1 MENNLSERV
10 EKILKKIREARKTK
24 GLSHESMAFE
34 LDMSPSAYNKLEH
47 SITTLSL
54 ERFLKISEILN
65 MPITEAFDIK
75 TGDVLN
81 QELKDN
87 AIGKVETLYQENK
100 EKSEKIEQLY
110 ESRLKDKEVLIEQLQ
125 KIIENYNKPL

>member
-1 MENNLSERV
+1 MENKLSERV
-10 EKILKKIREARKTK
+10 EKTLKKIREARKTK
-24 GLSHESMAFE
+24 GFSHESMAFE

-125 KIIENYNKPL
+125 KIIEKLST

>member
-1 MENNLSERV
+1 
-10 EKILKKIREARKTK
+10 
-24 GLSHESMAFE
+24 
-34 LDMSPSAYNKLEH
+34 
-47 SITTLSL
+47 
-54 ERFLKISEILN
+54 

-125 KIIENYNKPL
+125 KIIEKLST

>member
-1 MENNLSERV
+1 MENKLSERV

-24 GLSHESMAFE
+24 GFSHESMAFE

-125 KIIENYNKPL
+125 KIIG